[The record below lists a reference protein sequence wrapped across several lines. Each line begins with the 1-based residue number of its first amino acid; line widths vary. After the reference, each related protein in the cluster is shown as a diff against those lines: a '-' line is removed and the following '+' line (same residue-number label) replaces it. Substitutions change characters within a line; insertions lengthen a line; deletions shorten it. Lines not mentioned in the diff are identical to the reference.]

1 MTRPSPFT
9 LPRSEFNEFL
19 FALIGTEGNGM
30 PLSVVSAL
38 ARLEMDPWQEAARL
52 STLPRELAAAAL
64 DRLIGRLPPGSW
76 SQTDTPTIAAR
87 LVELLPYRTAAAL
100 REPAPG
106 LRRKAVPTALLWLL
120 VAMLA
125 AAALTAAL
133 AQDQRQADDRRA
145 AAAGAHNLRQ
155 SPADP
160 HRAAGP

>member
-100 REPAPG
+100 REPAPA
-106 LRRKAVPTALLWLL
+106 RP
-120 VAMLA
+120 
-125 AAALTAAL
+125 
-133 AQDQRQADDRRA
+133 
-145 AAAGAHNLRQ
+145 
-155 SPADP
+155 SPQGRP
-160 HRAAGP
+160 HRPPVAARRHAGGRRPHRGLGAGPAPGG